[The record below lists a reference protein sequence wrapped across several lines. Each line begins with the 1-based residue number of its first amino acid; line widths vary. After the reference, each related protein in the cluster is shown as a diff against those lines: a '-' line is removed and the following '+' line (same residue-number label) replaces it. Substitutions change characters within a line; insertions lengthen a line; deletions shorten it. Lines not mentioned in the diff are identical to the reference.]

1 MRRCSFL
8 IALMILCCAL
18 PSFSQDKP
26 SVAVLDLQTTSVS
39 EKEME
44 AYISL
49 LSSSL
54 FRTGVYTVID
64 ISNRE
69 SLLEETEFSTGRHK
83 QKGSPSR

>member
-1 MRRCSFL
+1 MRRCSSVTAL
-8 IALMILCCAL
+8 ILLLCSL
-18 PSFSQDKP
+18 PAFSQEKP

-49 LSSSL
+49 LSSSI

-64 ISNRE
+64 ISTARAYWRKP
-69 SLLEETEFSTGRHK
+69 S
-83 QKGSPSR
+83 SPIRGAWTRPAR